1 VPFRLLGVV
10 PDLENLE
17 EIGGRTFRGYAADGV
32 AVTIACASGADPG
45 AIRSHAA
52 LLGIQALIL
61 LDYRPAERDSPSLT
75 ALLEDILRAVRPHVV
90 VLGGDPVMIKTGR
103 SAFEAVRAGAVS
115 AAGNLPAKLYLPAAP
130 DSAETSTVIRAGAG
144 SSETRASFRRLFPSP
159 WVTGVVERDL
169 FAGLTPD
176 PDELSTS
183 AGLRLAG

>member
-17 EIGGRTFRGYAADGV
+17 EIGGRTFRGYAANGV
-32 AVTIACASGADPG
+32 AVTVACASGADPD
-45 AIRSHAA
+45 AIRSRAA
-52 LLGIQALIL
+52 LLGIEALIL

-90 VLGGDPVMIKTGR
+90 VLGGDPIMIKTGR
-103 SAFEAVRAGAVS
+103 SAFEAVRAGAAS
-115 AAGNLPAKLYLPAAP
+115 AGNLPAKLYLPAAP
-130 DSAETSTVIRAGAG
+130 DSAQTSTVIRAGAG
-144 SSETRASFRRLFPSP
+144 SGEKRASFRRLFPSP

-169 FAGLTPD
+169 FAGLSPD
-176 PDELSTS
+176 PDELSPS

>member
-17 EIGGRTFRGYAADGV
+17 EIGGRTFRGYAANGV
-32 AVTIACASGADPG
+32 AVTVACASGADPG
-45 AIRSHAA
+45 AIRSRAE

-103 SAFEAVRAGAVS
+103 SAFETVRARAASAGA
-115 AAGNLPAKLYLPAAP
+115 LPAKLYLAAAP
-130 DSAETSTVIRAGAG
+130 DSAEISTVIRAGAG
-144 SSETRASFRRLFPSP
+144 SGEKRASFRRLFPSP